1 MNKQCYRIIFSR
13 TQGELRVVSELAR
26 SCSSQPGQS
35 RGTGGARLWVTVR
48 RALWLIGLALFVEP
62 VLANGIV
69 ADGQLAPAQRPE
81 VINTQNGL
89 QQVNINAPNQ
99 AGISHNQYQQFDVGQ
114 QGAILNNSAVM
125 TSTQLAGYIQGN
137 AKLNPNAAPAS
148 VIINEVNSNNPSQL
162 RGFLEVAGGKAQVV
176 VANPSGIV
184 CDGCGTINAGRMT
197 LTTGK
202 PQLNADGSLAGY
214 QVERGLIRIEG
225 GGLNG
230 DSRHDT
236 EYVDILA
243 RAVQVN
249 AGVWAREGISV
260 VAGRNQVSVDGKTAS
275 ALAAV
280 GDNAPELAIDMG
292 QMGGMYSGHI
302 RMVGTEAGVG
312 VRNQGGHLQADKTLT
327 VSSEGKLTWQAGTAE
342 PYTQAGGDITLT
354 ARDSIEHQGKLYSGG
369 QLVVQSR
376 QGDIRQSGTL
386 AAAGN
391 VTLRAGQG
399 IQSSGN
405 LLAGSDANSTLIRP
419 ADLTLE
425 SQADIR
431 ASGSLLSQKKVSV
444 TGRQVD
450 LSQSRL
456 AAGQAVLTAQAG
468 DVVLQQAQV
477 DSEQLTIN
485 SQGHLYTQQAQIRAG
500 NWQITADS
508 LFNQA
513 GVWSQVGTG
522 ESRFALTGMLDNTD
536 GSIETQQLSLT
547 TASFTNLRGRL
558 VALDGTAQHWRVSGV
573 LANQSGV
580 MGSNG
585 SLQLDV
591 GALTNQQGT
600 LQSQSSLVV
609 TAQNGLDNSQG
620 KLLSGGNLTLN
631 SQGTLNNSAGE
642 IRGQELHLAA
652 QAVNNAQGMMVSQ
665 GQLRL
670 DARQSIDNQ
679 QGLIDAG
686 DGLDVTTEGRWD
698 NRQGTA
704 LGGSQARIVA
714 GSLDNAAGRLQ
725 SGGELTLATAG
736 NVNNQAGTLTAQQ
749 DLSWQ
754 GGALSLFNNDE
765 GKLLSGGS
773 LSLNGGQL
781 NNRQQGLVQSQQA
794 LAVNLS
800 GTWDNQGGKLASG
813 GSSTVRALSLIN
825 TQGEIQALDTL
836 DMQFTRALDN
846 RSGNIISQRAQRLQA
861 ENIFNTQGWIGSLGM
876 LTAVSQ
882 RFDNQQGEVV
892 SQQDASLTV
901 TTWNNQYGLLQSATS
916 LVLRAAQDVY
926 NQGGKIS
933 AQARLSLQGQAD
945 ATRAGILH
953 NAGGQLLAG
962 EQLQIQAQGIDNQ
975 QNGLLYSQQQLQL
988 TLDDQL
994 DNRLGKVQSGE
1005 GMQISAAQL
1014 LNAQGIIDSQQQL
1027 SVQLAGLLD
1036 NTQGTVRTNQGL
1048 QLSAD
1053 RVQNAQGVMSS
1064 LGSFQ
1069 LTARQLDNNA
1079 GTLISQG
1086 AGDYRFTTL
1095 NNQQGKIHSGDSL
1108 TLDGSTV
1115 NNQGGQLVSTL
1126 ALTLNSDSVDNS
1138 TQGIISSQGALSLNT
1153 RQVNNRD
1160 GGLLMGT
1167 TDTAITAQTLDN
1179 TAGRIQSAGTLTL
1192 SQLDWLDNHQG
1203 YLLAN
1208 NNLSISGSA
1217 VPALA
1222 LSNQGGTIQSGG
1234 ALTVSTQTLNN
1245 LGGTLLSRGALTLD
1259 LQQDYTHQA
1268 TDILSSNTSVTFRL
1282 SGIFTNLADW
1292 LLPGALTLS
1301 GSAVNNLATLVAGT
1315 LTLTT
1320 GALTNQG
1327 RIEADTLTLDVD
1339 SLDNQA
1345 TLMADTLS
1353 VNSRTLDNHGSQ
1365 ALIAATENISL
1376 ITGETMTNRDGA
1388 LIYSAGNLSLTSG
1401 DVIENRA
1408 SNIEAEGDL
1417 TLTAKRFDNL
1427 REGLEI
1433 AREVETSEY
1442 SWHRYN
1448 YYWRSYGSGVNTDLG
1463 TMAPT
1468 TQQLT
1473 FRDDTAAASNPYGT
1487 LLNIDAATKRAE
1499 VQVKDNLGQLISL
1512 WVNYLALVPNAD
1524 GSYAMTFYETRGFR
1538 QNMVPTPYH
1547 NTVWR
1552 EHDRGQLEQWNPE
1565 LHIDIAT
1572 APFVTDYNNFRE
1584 RTVTGTLT
1592 SDKLISAGVGAYL
1605 LSGGNMTLHIGEQ
1618 LLNDASTISSNGN
1631 LTIDGSAN
1639 IINRGYSVN
1648 ERRQEL
1654 MVDHYDRDTNH
1665 WYPTYTLDE
1674 TTALTTLDGIISGY
1688 GNVSISGVSLENT
1701 TVNQAQISAVD
1712 AARNAAAAERAEWER
1727 NPLAVNIEGGDW
1739 QAADT
1744 GLAGGSQP
1752 LTPGELALTDLQHL
1766 ANVATTIP
1774 NNGLFRQQTAPDS
1787 PFLVVTDPRF
1797 ANKSNFLSSDY
1808 LLQRVGYDPSQV
1820 MKRLGDGYYE
1830 QQVVTQQLLA
1840 LTGRQSLQG
1849 DDAMAQYQALMNN
1862 GVKVAED
1869 FHLVPGVALTPS
1881 QIAALQ
1887 QDIVWLVSETVQ
1899 TADGPQTVWVPQVYL
1914 ANTTVRVSGDG
1925 AVIAGGNLQL
1935 STGSLSNAANLF
1947 ADKALSI
1954 DTGSFLHQGGDIR
1967 ADTIN
1972 VQADNISLSTN
1983 LQDALRQASMN
1994 ARELSLSGGDI
2005 SLQGAKLSA
2014 TESLS
2019 LSASNSLNITTAR
2032 SITTGEVS
2040 VISGAM
2046 GNRDSAGM
2054 EEAGE
2059 RKAQVSGEWQ
2069 QALGSSV
2076 TSGGNLSLK
2085 AGQDITVQGS
2095 QVQAEGQLGLQ
2106 AGGDISLLADTTT
2119 NNTHLEANSRTSTV
2133 SNSRQADTLYTTTLS
2148 GSDGVTMLAGGDF
2161 IAEGAQ
2167 VESASGSIGLSAQQV
2182 TIKEARQQLSESDSE
2197 QNKVGKTQSQRET
2210 ESSSDV
2216 SLGSVFSAKEGITV
2230 IAGQGDITVQGSML
2244 QSEQGSLGL
2253 KAAGDITLTAS
2264 QDEQHF
2270 KQQGTSS
2277 SKGVLSSS
2285 QSAYQREEHSSTAN
2299 GSLLSGD
2306 NVTLQAGN
2314 DLRIRGSAVAAD
2326 GDITL
2331 NAKNNVTVEAATNT
2345 ASYYEMSSTKKSGV
2359 FSGGNL
2365 GVTVGSQSSKSE
2377 RKGAEVTESD
2387 SRSIIGTTGGNVI
2400 INAGNQVI
2408 LSATDVVA
2416 ARAAGDTERKTGHID
2431 ITGSDIAILPGR
2443 DSITQDTKQSS
2454 KSSGLTISVADP
2466 IINGIRNIR
2475 DIVNSDSDGI
2485 TKVKQLA
2492 NEIGATGV
2500 DMGMGTALPMTYGRS
2515 SSNSESHYE
2524 GTFNSGSTLNASG
2537 NVQLTATGEKGQGD
2551 ILIRGSQ
2558 VSAGEAVIMD
2568 AKRDVAIVTSTDSE
2582 HLSSQASS
2590 KGWSV
2595 TDGMPGLGAVARAV
2609 NGAPNNGNDVL
2620 PFAMDKSNSTAD
2632 RSSTTENASL
2642 ISGSDIYIN
2651 SREGSVAIA
2660 GSSLTSV
2667 NDLLIGADKGNITVT
2682 TGNNTIHEAQSGS
2695 HTMVGNLG
2703 GDGYSGTVGW
2713 QKEDFSSTAD
2723 SNQQS
2728 TLRSQIVSQNGNV
2741 SLQAGE
2747 DVSIH
2752 GADISA
2758 GKSLLVSGNNVLFD
2772 VSEDSLKTHSESSS
2786 TEYGIKGQVSGWV
2799 ASAAQTAEKAAR
2811 SAQDGD
2817 DPRLTGIYTAQTGLT
2832 VATQTMQSNMNPSA
2846 FKVSASATAGKSAQE
2861 QDYSR
2866 QQQQGSTLQAGD
2878 TVVIKARN
2886 DIVGQGVDISGKS
2899 VVLDAGRDI
2908 VLNASQDS
2916 ESQKSSASGNSV
2928 SAGVG
2933 FSMGGSQ
2940 NGFTGEL
2947 GYSQNQSREDG
2958 SSQSNNNSKVHADDT
2973 LTIISGRDTTLT
2985 GAELSADKVI
2995 ADIGRDL
3002 SIASVQDSAKYD
3014 SKSTSSG
3021 MNLSVCIPP
3030 VCYGSVVEGSVSANA
3045 GKLHNN
3051 FTSVTDQSGIYAGQG
3066 GFDITVGNHNQLD
3079 GAVLASDATAD
3090 KNHLDTGTLGWS
3102 ELKNESEWSGKQG
3115 GFTVSGGAGLN
3126 KDTQQ
3131 YAPSSQGLPST
3142 GLAQVSG
3149 KESGITQSAIADG
3162 TITIRDKEGQQQDVA
3177 ELSRDTANA
3186 NHSVEDGF
3194 DKDKVQD
3201 KLDIQKEAVA
3211 LGIQAADAYK
3221 TSMEQQAA
3229 AKNAQL
3235 REELGQ
3241 AYPEA
3246 TKEQLDAAV
3255 KSDSRYIDAEKEY
3268 GPGSDFWRETSAA
3281 TGLLAGILGGNLQGG
3296 LAAGAAPYMSKLVK
3310 DAAGDSEAA
3319 RIALH
3324 GIVSAALTQ
3333 LQGGDAL
3340 AGAAGGMASAALM
3353 GNTLSK
3359 AFYGKNVDELD
3370 AEQRTFISNLA
3381 TAVGVAAG
3389 GSVGGDTF
3397 SASSGANAARVEV
3410 ENNALSPKKAE
3421 TLIKSI
3427 EDQKA
3432 GKNLLEASQN
3442 IVRLTNEDRASNIL
3456 LDKYQQGQPLTDGQK
3471 QELAGL
3477 LDQYGYELQTMYGYT
3492 PQKAAEAIQG
3502 LLAGT
3507 AFVASTGD
3515 TQAYNEAL
3523 SYLKVAAVQY
3533 GQAAVGTDALL
3544 ALPGAPGIIAR
3555 GALAAGGG
3563 YQAGYGIGQISD
3575 GKYADGLL
3583 NLGLGSLAIYGGAA
3597 GQNFINKA
3605 ENALTKGQVT
3615 YEFGAKPD
3623 GNELRAGST
3632 FSELGYD
3639 VTYKTTASDK
3649 GISDVRT
3656 PDLWVNGIG
3665 KVDVYTPQTTNLG
3678 NIVKA
3683 IEKKDSQTTA
3693 VLTQI
3698 DLSLQDMQSI
3708 SSRLWGKPSV
3718 KNINTLFFQDSKGQV
3733 YRFERPI
3740 SGAK

>member
-243 RAVQVN
+243 QAVQVN

-260 VAGRNQVSVDGKTAS
+260 VAGRNQVSADGKTAS

-500 NWQITADS
+500 NWHITADS

-513 GVWSQVGTG
+513 GVWSQVGAG

-536 GSIETQQLSLT
+536 GSIETQQLSLD
-547 TASFTNLRGRL
+547 TASLTNLRGRL

-573 LANQSGV
+573 LTNQSGV

-631 SQGTLNNSAGE
+631 SQGTLNNRAGE
-642 IRGQELHLAA
+642 IRGQSLYLAA

-686 DGLDVTTEGRWD
+686 DGLEITTEGRWD

-725 SGGELTLATAG
+725 SGGELTLTTAG
-736 NVNNQAGTLTAQQ
+736 DVNNQAGTLTAQQ

-794 LAVNLS
+794 LALNLS
-800 GTWDNQGGKLASG
+800 GAWDNQGGKLASG
-813 GSSTVRALSLIN
+813 GSSTVRALSLVN
-825 TQGEIQALDTL
+825 TQGEIQALDAL

-861 ENIFNTQGWIGSLGM
+861 ENIFNTQGWIGSLGT

-901 TTWNNQYGLLQSATS
+901 TIWNNQYGILQSATN

-933 AQARLSLQGQAD
+933 AQTRLLLQGV
-945 ATRAGILH
+945 TNVTPAGTLH

-975 QNGLLYSQQQLQL
+975 QNGLLYSQKQLQL
-988 TLDDQL
+988 TLNDQL

-1014 LNAQGIIDSQQQL
+1014 LNAQGVIDSQQQL

-1064 LGSFQ
+1064 LGSLQ
-1069 LTARQLDNNA
+1069 LTARQLDNSA

-1108 TLDGSTV
+1108 SLDGSTV

-1167 TDTAITAQTLDN
+1167 TDTTIRAQTLDN

-1292 LLPGALTLS
+1292 LLPGELILS
-1301 GSAVNNLATLVAGT
+1301 GRAVNNLATLVAGT

-1365 ALIAATENISL
+1365 AVIAATENISL

-1401 DVIENRA
+1401 DMIENRA
-1408 SNIEAEGDL
+1408 SQIQAQGEVTIAAQRL
-1417 TLTAKRFDNL
+1417 HNL
-1427 REGLEI
+1427 REGLDI
-1433 AREVETSEY
+1433 ARDAQTRTEDL
-1442 SWHRYN
+1442 HLYN
-1448 YYWRSYGSGVNTDLG
+1448 YYWRSYGEDVNTDVSS
-1463 TMAPT
+1463 MAPV
-1468 TQQLT
+1468 TQRLT
-1473 FRDDTAAASNPYGT
+1473 FNDATAANSNPYGT
-1487 LLNIDAATKRAE
+1487 ILAMDAASKQAQ
-1499 VQVKDNLGQLISL
+1499 VQVKDATGSLISL
-1512 WVNYLALVPNAD
+1512 WVNYLALIPNAD
-1524 GSYAMTFYETRGFR
+1524 GSYDMTFYGTQGWR
-1538 QNMVPTPYH
+1538 QRTVPTPYQ
-1547 NTVWR
+1547 NTVWWNATDSER
-1552 EHDRGQLEQWNPE
+1552 IELWSPDRF
-1565 LHIDIAT
+1565 IDIAS
-1572 APFVTDYNNFRE
+1572 APYVTDYNNLRE
-1584 RTVTGTLT
+1584 RSITGTVTT
-1592 SDKLISAGVGAYL
+1592 DQLISAGVGASL
-1605 LSGGNMTLHIGEQ
+1605 LSGGNMTLHIGAQ
-1618 LLNDASTISSNGN
+1618 LLNDASTLSSNGN
-1631 LTIDGSAN
+1631 LTIDGTAN
-1639 IINRGYSVN
+1639 IVNQGYSVN
-1648 ERRQEL
+1648 ERRQGVI
-1654 MVDHYDRDTNH
+1654 VDHYDRAEGH
-1665 WYPTYTLDE
+1665 WYPTYNLDE

-1688 GNVSISGVSLENT
+1688 GNVSIQGVSLANT

-1774 NNGLFRQQTAPDS
+1774 NNGLFRQQTEPDS

-1849 DDAMAQYQALMNN
+1849 DNAMAQYQALMNN
-1862 GVKVAED
+1862 GIKVAED

-1935 STGSLSNAANLF
+1935 STDSLSNAANLF
-1947 ADKALSI
+1947 ADKALGI

-1972 VQADNISLSTN
+1972 VQADSTSLSTN
-1983 LQDALRQASMN
+1983 LQDALRQAGMN

-2019 LSASNSLNITTAR
+2019 LSASNSLSITTAR
-2032 SITTGEVS
+2032 SSYTADLNIL
-2040 VISGAM
+2040 SGAM
-2046 GNRDSAGM
+2046 GSRTSESIDMADGRM
-2054 EEAGE
+2054 
-2059 RKAQVSGEWQ
+2059 AQVSGEWQ

-2095 QVQAEGQLGLQ
+2095 QVQAGGQLGLL

-2133 SNSRQADTLYTTTLS
+2133 SNSRQADTLHTTTLS

-2161 IAEGAQ
+2161 VAEGAQ

-2182 TIKEARQQLSESDSE
+2182 TIEEARQQLSESDSE
-2197 QNKVGKTQSQRET
+2197 QSKVGKTQSQRET

-2230 IAGQGDITVQGSML
+2230 IAGQGDITVQGSTL

-2270 KQQGTSS
+2270 KQQGSSS

-2345 ASYYEMSSTKKSGV
+2345 TSYYEMNSTKKSGV

-2400 INAGNQVI
+2400 INAGDQVT

-2416 ARAAGDTERKTGHID
+2416 GRAAGDNERKTGHID

-2485 TKVKQLA
+2485 TKVRQLA
-2492 NEIGATGV
+2492 NEIGATSV
-2500 DMGMGTALPMTYGRS
+2500 DMGMGAALPMTYGRS

-2582 HLSSQASS
+2582 HLSSSASS

-2632 RSSTTENASL
+2632 RTSTTENASL

-2713 QKEDFSSTAD
+2713 QKDDFSSTAD

-2786 TEYGIKGQVSGWV
+2786 TQYGVKGQVSGWV

-2817 DPRLTGIYTAQTGLT
+2817 DPRLTGIYAAQTGLT

-2861 QDYSR
+2861 QDYSH

-2878 TVVIKARN
+2878 AVVIKARN

-2916 ESQKSSASGNSV
+2916 ESQKSSTSGNSV

-3002 SIASVQDSAKYD
+3002 SIASVQDSARYD

-3066 GFDITVGNHNQLD
+3066 GFDITVGNHTQLD
-3079 GAVLASDATAD
+3079 GAVLASEATAD

-3310 DAAGDSEAA
+3310 DAAGENEAA

-3410 ENNALSPKKAE
+3410 ENNSLSLVLKVCGVAASCRNKVAE
-3421 TLIKSI
+3421 QLLEIGA
-3427 EDQKA
+3427 KA
-3432 GKNLLEASQN
+3432 G
-3442 IVRLTNEDRASNIL
+3442 IV
-3456 LDKYQQGQPLTDGQK
+3456 G
-3471 QELAGL
+3471 LAGATL
-3477 LDQYGYELQTMYGYT
+3477 KDVADNITSDELDHLIMLQMM
-3492 PQKAAEAIQG
+3492 
-3502 LLAGT
+3502 GT
-3507 AFVASTGD
+3507 SEIT
-3515 TQAYNEAL
+3515 EK
-3523 SYLKVAAVQY
+3523 YL
-3533 GQAAVGTDALL
+3533 
-3544 ALPGAPGIIAR
+3544 
-3555 GALAAGGG
+3555 
-3563 YQAGYGIGQISD
+3563 
-3575 GKYADGLL
+3575 
-3583 NLGLGSLAIYGGAA
+3583 N
-3597 GQNFINKA
+3597 
-3605 ENALTKGQVT
+3605 
-3615 YEFGAKPD
+3615 
-3623 GNELRAGST
+3623 
-3632 FSELGYD
+3632 
-3639 VTYKTTASDK
+3639 
-3649 GISDVRT
+3649 
-3656 PDLWVNGIG
+3656 
-3665 KVDVYTPQTTNLG
+3665 
-3678 NIVKA
+3678 
-3683 IEKKDSQTTA
+3683 
-3693 VLTQI
+3693 
-3698 DLSLQDMQSI
+3698 SLQDKYAPDAASNPNIGKDLTDEQKKELGGTGSGTPGGWGPEDEENARNSEQKTTVDDLM
-3708 SSRLWGKPSV
+3708 SSS
-3718 KNINTLFFQDSKGQV
+3718 SKGQETTG
-3733 YRFERPI
+3733 RSKLFERTGGSDAANKEFDSLAPTEI
-3740 SGAK
+3740 KDIPGGRVGKLPDGRTVIVRERSTDGRPTLEIQSGKNRIKFRYDE